1 MPMITKRHLFSLVL
15 VFLISIFQLTAQQES
30 KIPQD
35 YCISQQE
42 YRLYNLINNYRSRL
56 ALDAIPLS
64 KSLSFVARTHAKD
77 LSAHYPIG
85 DGCNM
90 HSWSDKGNWK
100 AFCFPQDQNRKN
112 DVKDKAKEL
121 TNYPGKAYEL
131 TYWENSKADVAFVL
145 DFWNSIPYTGDMI
158 SNINKWSKK
167 EWKSMGVGIQDGY
180 VLVWFGQSVDVE
192 VSTQICET
200 GEKIFNQSIPNEI
213 VVPVTKKQVSANAFY
228 IIIGSF
234 NAKSD
239 AKSAVDSYHQMGYP
253 NATVVES
260 QGRVRIAIDVFK
272 TQELADRSLERYK
285 AKFQGAWVFSEK

>member
-1 MPMITKRHLFSLVL
+1 MKRYFFVLLLLAMGSITQSF
-15 VFLISIFQLTAQQES
+15 AQQSS

-35 YCISQQE
+35 FCISQQE
-42 YRLYNLINNYRSRL
+42 YRLYTLINEYRARL

-64 KSLSFVARTHAKD
+64 RSLSFVARTHAKD
-77 LSAHYPIG
+77 LAANYPIG

-100 AFCFPQDQNRKN
+100 AFCFPKDQNRKN
-112 DVKDKAKEL
+112 DIKDKAKEL

-131 TYWENSKADVAFVL
+131 TYWENSEADVAFVL

-180 VLVWFGQSVDVE
+180 VLVWLGQSVDVE

-200 GEKIFNQSIPNEI
+200 GEKIINQSIPNAVI
-213 VVPVTKKQVSANAFY
+213 VPVTKKQVSSSAFY

-234 NAKSD
+234 NARSD
-239 AKSAVDSYHQMGYP
+239 AQSAVDSYHQMGYP
-253 NATVVES
+253 NATVIES
-260 QGRVRIAIDVFK
+260 QGRVRVAIDVFK
-272 TQELADRSLERYK
+272 TQDLADRSLERYRT
-285 AKFQGAWVFSEK
+285 KFQGAWVFSEK